1 MSLAHLTQE
10 ELDAYWKKFRQE
22 LVASWFPDHDTLLSV
37 SQLDTNNRNFDNSG
51 SPRKFI
57 SGGWMSLEQEQHI
70 RRVSLGMYI
79 RNESLC
85 ETGRIMNATAIGK
98 ILACAHDEHKLE
110 LTKEDVRR
118 YVTHTPSGI
127 TNLFKEMSKHKLLIP
142 LRDTPYSINWQH
154 PELDIMTGRRIVIP
168 AVVDDEQWKRQI
180 KGLIRTFCRLT
191 KSTEV
196 SVDDIVRM
204 LQESDCS
211 GCTKTVIRIFRFL
224 CEEKFLYS
232 DNSPENYNRGLTHK
246 IYKVIGESMFGYQA
260 NKESKMAKLHTTDTI
275 AKDSVDKGPT
285 TPEMGSDPVDAPD
298 QLTLEDLSRQ
308 ISHLHC
314 KLTSMLQTQEVIRD
328 SVLAIFANK
337 EELATRSDLR
347 TLVDQMNTLLNR
359 EGMQSPPMGS
369 KSRWNPYGEE
379 LHPNNSFYG
388 PEMSFFPPSLRKP
401 NLNMPGFGF
410 FKRPEFT
417 DQRLERNPLA
427 QRGIWENIVS
437 ELRFIMIE
445 IWNIIEEVFRST
457 NTSFIVIRFAP
468 HPSLWKA
475 TSKPG
480 AASETYLVCSI
491 SADQVLLQRHVAF
504 SPITLNDIPE
514 PFNAIEPVVQRLM
527 QIVNMCRTNRMDM
540 SELANTLDRMMYY
553 LVGPGFSIQPEG
565 HKEETITWTITKK

>member
-10 ELDAYWKKFRQE
+10 ELDAYWKKFRQDI
-22 LVASWFPDHDTLLSV
+22 VSNWFPDHDTLLSV

-57 SGGWMSLEQEQHI
+57 SGGWMSLEQEQYI

-79 RNESLC
+79 QNESVC

-110 LTKEDVRR
+110 LTKEDAHR

-154 PELDIMTGRRIVIP
+154 PELDVMTGRITVIP
-168 AVVDDEQWKRQI
+168 AVVNDEQWKRQI

-196 SVDDIVRM
+196 SVDDIVSM
-204 LQESDCS
+204 LQESGCS
-211 GCTKTVIRIFRFL
+211 GCTKTVIRIFKFL
-224 CEEKFLYS
+224 CEDKFLYF
-232 DNSPENYNRGLTHK
+232 DDIPENHNKNLTGK
-246 IYKVIGESMFGYQA
+246 IYKLMEESVFKYRPHE
-260 NKESKMAKLHTTDTI
+260 ESKMAKLRTTDTI
-275 AKDSVDKGPT
+275 ENDSVDKEST
-285 TPEMGSDPVDAPD
+285 ATDTGSDPVAAPD
-298 QLTLEDLSRQ
+298 QLTLEDIQRQ
-308 ISHLHC
+308 IDQMDC
-314 KLTSMLQTQEVIRD
+314 KLTRTLQMQEVIHD

-369 KSRWNPYGEE
+369 KSRCNHYGEE

-388 PEMSFFPPSLRKP
+388 TEMSFFPPYLRKP
-401 NLNMPGFGF
+401 NPNMKEFGF
-410 FKRPEFT
+410 FQRPGFA
-417 DQRLERNPLA
+417 DQRLERNPFA
-427 QRGIWENIVS
+427 QHGIWENLVS
-437 ELRFIMIE
+437 ELRSIMSE
-445 IWNIIEEVFRST
+445 IWNIIEEVFRSS
-457 NTSFIVIRFAP
+457 NSSFIVIRFAP
-468 HPSLWKA
+468 HPSLWKD

-480 AASETYLVCSI
+480 ATSETYLVCSI
-491 SADQVLLQRHVAF
+491 SADQVLLQRHIAF
-504 SPITLNDIPE
+504 SSITRNDIPE
-514 PFNAIEPVVQRLM
+514 PFDAISPVVQRLM
-527 QIVNMCRTNRMDM
+527 QIVHMCRTNRMNM